1 MAVAAP
7 TLDCE
12 VVDLTPKMAAEL
24 LARNTSNRKLLAPY
38 VAKLAEAMT
47 RGEWVVNGEP
57 IQIAED
63 GTLLNGQHR
72 LAAVVQS
79 EATVPMLLV
88 RGLPVSAQKTM
99 DSGSRRNLS
108 DVLKLHGEQNTASL
122 GATLGLLHRHRVG
135 ARMDSSSRTAPT
147 SQEALAVLALEPTIR
162 DGLPLAH
169 KVHRLTKMRVS
180 VSGVLI
186 YLFNE
191 EEAGEGTRFFEALCV
206 SEDARERTA
215 MFALRSILDRIKSDR
230 SYKLS
235 TYVLCAMTIKTFNAW
250 SEGAEMGVLAF
261 KPGGDKPEAFPE
273 IRALARDPALDGAVA

>member
-1 MAVAAP
+1 MAEP

-12 VVDLTPKMAAEL
+12 IADVTPEMASDL
-24 LARNTSNRKLLAPY
+24 LARNTSNRTLLQPY
-38 VAKLAEAMT
+38 VQKLAEAMT
-47 RGEWVVNGEP
+47 RGEWIVNGEP
-57 IQIAED
+57 IQIGED

-72 LAAVVQS
+72 LAAVVWA
-79 EATVPMLLV
+79 ETTVPMLLV
-88 RGLPVSAQKTM
+88 RGLPVAAQKTM

-122 GATLGLLHRHRVG
+122 GATLGLLHRHRIG

-147 SQEALAVLALEPTIR
+147 PQEALALLAREPGIR

-206 SEDARERTA
+206 SEDARERTP
-215 MFALRSILDRIKSDR
+215 MFALRSILDRIKNDR
-230 SYKLS
+230 TYKLS

-250 SEGAEMGVLAF
+250 REGSEMGVLAF
-261 KPGGDKPEAFPE
+261 KPGGDKPEAFPK
-273 IRALARDPALDGAVA
+273 IQTLAQAA